1 MDNFTKAVRFERPDY
16 IPMTYAINRACWHHY
31 DKEALFD
38 LMEEHKLLFPDF
50 VRPAKDWMPTYA
62 LVARKDEPY
71 TDPMG
76 CTWVT
81 TDNGITGTVHG
92 HPLDDWNWKQYL
104 CEAIH
109 TEPRLDNLNRD
120 LPTKKCIP
128 SEQSRRDQH
137 HKPKHTPNGKLPF
150 RRQFIL

>member
-92 HPLDDWNWKQYL
+92 HPLDDWSAFGTSWRIADPNTSDGLYYVDWASQ
-104 CEAIH
+104 E
-109 TEPRLDNLNRD
+109 
-120 LPTKKCIP
+120 KKWAQIKE
-128 SEQSRRDQH
+128 S
-137 HKPKHTPNGKLPF
+137 GKPF
-150 RRQFIL
+150 RASLRHGH